1 MALNKARGITKIAML
16 LLALY
21 PILTMYGTLLNF
33 GIWLFLLLIGYIVL
47 SSKGKSL
54 VYFPDAYKM
63 YWGYLAI
70 AYLVLTRKLGAIVP
84 GGLSFFMFSIMLI
97 FISKL
102 FDLSYYKKYMRI
114 LILVAVGLF
123 FAQEAMWMTTGS
135 RFVPVLPLGSLTT
148 TMTYGELIT
157 RNAMAERSASIFL
170 EPAHFAQFLL
180 LSLAVELFTDKAKR
194 VFNGYSLLIIAA
206 LLLMRSGT
214 GIVGL
219 VVLLLF
225 RMRTYLKRL
234 SVGKKIVA
242 SVLIVAIAGVALNFY
257 IKTEAGGEMFER
269 SQNELTLD
277 EEGHSYAR
285 FVVGTLIY
293 NDLPVINKFVGA
305 SDEDLLPIAKK
316 YAFYADE
323 EENILYMNG
332 WAYVLTHSGLI
343 GLVLLLIVIYKLY
356 HNNDELAKG
365 GLWLFVAFSFFGQTY
380 GQSLMLI
387 VFIIASHYQYRNKIN
402 QFYGKEKNTILHS
415 RTLAVD

>member
-21 PILTMYGTLLNF
+21 PILTMYGTLLNY
-33 GIWLFLLLIGYIVL
+33 GIWLFLLLIGYILL

-84 GGLSFFMFSIMLI
+84 GGLSFFVFSIILI
-97 FISKL
+97 FISKQ

-114 LILVAVGLF
+114 LILVVVGLF
-123 FAQEAMWMTTGS
+123 FVQEAMWLTTGS

-170 EPAHFAQFLL
+170 EPAHLAQFLL
-180 LSLAVELFTDKAKR
+180 LSLAVELFTDKGKR
-194 VFNGYSLLIIAA
+194 IFNGYSLLIIAA
-206 LLLMRSGT
+206 LLVMRSGT

-219 VVLLLF
+219 AVLLLF
-225 RMRTYLKRL
+225 RMRTLLGRL
-234 SVGKKIVA
+234 SMGKKIIA
-242 SVLIVAIAGVALNFY
+242 SVFIIAIAGVALNFY

-293 NDLPVINKFVGA
+293 NDLPAVNKIIGA
-305 SDEDLLPIAKK
+305 SDEELLPIARK

-323 EENILYMNG
+323 DENVLYMNG
-332 WAYVLTHSGLI
+332 WAYVLNHSGLI
-343 GLVLLLIVIYKLY
+343 GLALLLIVIYKLY

-387 VFIIASHYQYRNKIN
+387 VFIIASYYQYQNKIY
-402 QFYGKEKNTILHS
+402 QLYVREKDSILHS
-415 RTLAVD
+415 RSLAVD